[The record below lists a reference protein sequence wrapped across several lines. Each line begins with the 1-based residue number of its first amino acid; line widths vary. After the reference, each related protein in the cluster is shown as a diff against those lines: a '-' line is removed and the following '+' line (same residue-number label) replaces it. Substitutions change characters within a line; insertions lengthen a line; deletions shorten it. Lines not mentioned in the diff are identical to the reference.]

1 MEPFCFKFCEGSAE
15 VLQDFCFSAYLRGLR
30 GGFYRFFY
38 ISGFY
43 NLNQVSVK
51 AVGFG
56 FVGFRGLGLGLG
68 LMEGLFYL
76 QSISDRM
83 PFRSFRGWVSFLGF
97 RV

>member
-1 MEPFCFKFCEGSAE
+1 MEPFCYKFCKGSAE

-56 FVGFRGLGLGLG
+56 FVGFRGLGFRFRAHGGAVLPTEYLG
-68 LMEGLFYL
+68 
-76 QSISDRM
+76 
-83 PFRSFRGWVSFLGF
+83 
-97 RV
+97 